1 MLTFGHG
8 NYVDIVDMTDQLTK
22 FVKDQKVKACAARL
36 KAAARAAIVHSDRGG
51 KDMARAHG
59 MSVWYPSA
67 HQDFM
72 ENRTKY
78 LALHMND
85 ERRDWV
91 EFLDAR
97 FARLT

>member
-1 MLTFGHG
+1 
-8 NYVDIVDMTDQLTK
+8 
-22 FVKDQKVKACAARL
+22 
-36 KAAARAAIVHSDRGG
+36 
-51 KDMARAHG
+51 
-59 MSVWYPSA
+59 VWYPSA